1 MLTIGKGRNRRT
13 EYPGLVNPFAYYL
26 STIDFVLSYVH
37 EFYDIMDAARRYGAS
52 GGTKMAYASSAAALR
67 PAIRP
72 KVRAE
77 EWELPGTVIG

>member
-26 STIDFVLSYVH
+26 STLDFVLSYVH

-52 GGTKMAYASSAAALR
+52 GGTKMAYASSAAVFTAQLHISPLQGEIL
-67 PAIRP
+67 PAQS
-72 KVRAE
+72 V
-77 EWELPGTVIG
+77 L